1 LFRLLKQPGQCAKV
15 KQEIAKRKKLI
26 FYRSIFKIRGPV
38 SKYYI
43 RQCINGSVNNIKAD
57 EIKKDYNTMK
67 KAVEN
72 TIYGFLNT
80 TE

>member
-1 LFRLLKQPGQCAKV
+1 MGKSKAKNSKTYDSNILQALFLK
-15 KQEIAKRKKLI
+15 
-26 FYRSIFKIRGPV
+26 YSV

-43 RQCINGSVNNIKAD
+43 RQCINGSVNTIKAD

-72 TIYGFLNT
+72 TISGFLNT